1 MSLPA
6 RHVPPTAK
14 RFVRNA
20 CVAAEPV
27 AHLEGHREGTG
38 GAAIA
43 IKPLLAGE
51 SMLLMEVHREKGLV
65 DARHAHPD
73 HESICYLVSGRMRV
87 VFDDGEFI
95 AGPGDSWIHPPG
107 VLHYHETLEDSI
119 QIEVKSPPRKT
130 WS

>member
-1 MSLPA
+1 MSRSA
-6 RHVPPTAK
+6 RHVPPTPR
-14 RFVRNA
+14 RFVPNA
-20 CVAAEPV
+20 SVAAEPV
-27 AHLEGHREGTG
+27 KRLEGEAPCSS
-38 GAAIA
+38 GASIV

-51 SMLLMEVHREKGLV
+51 DMLLLEVHRQKGLV

-107 VLHYHETLEDSI
+107 VLHYHETLEDSV
-119 QIEVKSPPRKT
+119 QIEIKSPPIKT
-130 WS
+130 WG